1 MSLVRDA
8 LRSTRGRIVL
18 GGVAAIVAWKVA
30 LVLIAP
36 TKVADGFKP
45 DAQGRV
51 HARVT
56 LTVPPERFHVLA
68 FQPFGRVS
76 GTQETSIDVRNVRS
90 TELNA
95 LARPYWV
102 RRVEPLP
109 ARS

>member
-1 MSLVRDA
+1 MSLVGEA
-8 LRSTRGRIVL
+8 LRSTRGRIVV
-18 GGVAAIVAWKVA
+18 GCAAAIVAWKVA

-36 TKVADGFKP
+36 SKVAEGFNP
-45 DAQGRV
+45 DSQGRV

-56 LTVPPERFHVLA
+56 LTVSPERFHVLA
-68 FQPFGRVS
+68 FQAYGRVS

-109 ARS
+109 ARR